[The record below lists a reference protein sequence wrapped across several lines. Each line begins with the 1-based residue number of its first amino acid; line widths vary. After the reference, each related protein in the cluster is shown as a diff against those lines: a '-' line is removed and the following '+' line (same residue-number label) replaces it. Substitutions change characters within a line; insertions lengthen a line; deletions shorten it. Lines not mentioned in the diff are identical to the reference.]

1 MGLLASLDR
10 PGGNVTGVIFF
21 GVTLGSTAGSA
32 AIGRRLNRRRQLRIR
47 ALNGSSDGK
56 ADNPDT

>member
-21 GVTLGSTAGSA
+21 GVTLGGFGRYWPSA
-32 AIGRRLNRRRQLRIR
+32 QSAEAIENKGPEWIV
-47 ALNGSSDGK
+47 
-56 ADNPDT
+56 